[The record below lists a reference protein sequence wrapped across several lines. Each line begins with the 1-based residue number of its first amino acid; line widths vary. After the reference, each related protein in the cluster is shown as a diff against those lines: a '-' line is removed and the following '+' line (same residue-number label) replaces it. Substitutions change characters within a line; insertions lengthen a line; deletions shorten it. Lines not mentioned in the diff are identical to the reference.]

1 MFKEGPGGH
10 SKKVSGRTRGSYV
23 LLLAMERSM
32 RLTVGT
38 LGTFDFP
45 LGSYL
50 YFGSAVGGIEARVR
64 RHLSGNGKHHWH
76 IDFLAD
82 EAPVVDVWSAAGPG
96 RLECIW
102 ARTAMALPETT
113 IPAAGF
119 GSSDCSCP
127 SHLFHLPGLLSL
139 ELFQAGVGGPGPL
152 LERVLP
158 QDWGAISAPWQ
169 KNRPPSAPSGPH
181 IPPKSGRGRL

>member
-32 RLTVGT
+32 RLTVGK

-45 LGSYL
+45 LGYYL
-50 YFGSAVGGIEARVR
+50 YFGSALGGIEARVR

-119 GSSDCSCP
+119 GSSDCSCRA
-127 SHLFHLPGLLSL
+127 HLVHLTYSKSVVASTRAAIMAHGKARADLRLVSRRGLRKPVDTG
-139 ELFQAGVGGPGPL
+139 AG
-152 LERVLP
+152 
-158 QDWGAISAPWQ
+158 Q
-169 KNRPPSAPSGPH
+169 
-181 IPPKSGRGRL
+181 

>member
-1 MFKEGPGGH
+1 MRYDGGIYAL
-10 SKKVSGRTRGSYV
+10 V
-23 LLLAMERSM
+23 M
-32 RLTVGT
+32 RLEEGADIQVGA
-38 LGTFDFP
+38 LGRFLFHP
-45 LGSYL
+45 GCYV
-50 YFGSAVGGIEARVR
+50 YVGSALNGVSARVR
-64 RHLSGNGKHHWH
+64 RHLRTGKKLRWH
-76 IDFLAD
+76 IDYLLEYARMVEVWYSLGVERSECFWARVAGGMTGVG
-82 EAPVVDVWSAAGPG
+82 APV
-96 RLECIW
+96 
-102 ARTAMALPETT
+102 T
-113 IPAAGF
+113 GF

-127 SHLFHLPGLLSL
+127 SHLFHLPGLPSL